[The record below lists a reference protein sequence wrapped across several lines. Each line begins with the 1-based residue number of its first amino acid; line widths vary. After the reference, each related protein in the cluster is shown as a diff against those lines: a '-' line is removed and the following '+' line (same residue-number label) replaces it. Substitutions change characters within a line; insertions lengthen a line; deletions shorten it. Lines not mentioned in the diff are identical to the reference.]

1 MARFIV
7 RRVIFLVA
15 TLFAVS
21 VLAFVVPYLGETDPA
36 RQILRA
42 RLGGELA
49 LDPATVEAV
58 RRQFGLDQPVPVQY
72 LRWLEAAVSGDFGS
86 SYTNRQPVIGIIA
99 RGLGVSFVLALSA
112 LLLATIIAVPLG
124 ILAALKPGGRRDSS
138 IILLTQG
145 LVALPEYWL
154 APLGMLVFALW
165 LGWLPAAGWSSP
177 VSVILPAGVLALR
190 PLAYLLGVTRASMI
204 TVLESPYI
212 TAARS
217 RGLSQLLTLR
227 RHGLKNAMVPVMT
240 LFSIWLA
247 GTLGGSVVIEV
258 IFAIPGLGRVMY
270 DAVTN
275 GDMPVLQAGIIA
287 TVGLAIVVNTLTD
300 IGYALLNPAIV
311 VGDSNG

>member
-1 MARFIV
+1 
-7 RRVIFLVA
+7 
-15 TLFAVS
+15 
-21 VLAFVVPYLGETDPA
+21 
-36 RQILRA
+36 
-42 RLGGELA
+42 
-49 LDPATVEAV
+49 
-58 RRQFGLDQPVPVQY
+58 
-72 LRWLEAAVSGDFGS
+72 
-86 SYTNRQPVIGIIA
+86 
-99 RGLGVSFVLALSA
+99 
-112 LLLATIIAVPLG
+112 
-124 ILAALKPGGRRDSS
+124 
-138 IILLTQG
+138 
-145 LVALPEYWL
+145 
-154 APLGMLVFALW
+154 LW

-258 IFAIPGLGRVMY
+258 IFAI
-270 DAVTN
+270 
-275 GDMPVLQAGIIA
+275 IA